1 MGVVIGRD
9 GHGEVER
16 KRGDDL
22 ARTAVDLRAVAGNVI
37 RLGGNG
43 GHAAVLGNL
52 GFSRG
57 QIGGVHHGRHAAAL
71 HQTQVV
77 AHGLHRHGGVQRHAA
92 QRLALGVI
100 DLRAVLGSV
109 GGHVH
114 GLNGGIRRVRPGRVG
129 GQRAELDESG
139 LAVALGIAPL
149 AGGGGHEHGRAGGD
163 GRQLIRVLG
172 EAPVQRRLALGIGR
186 DLAGLGHGQILRA
199 HEGGVA
205 ALPHPRPAA
214 LRRVPRQHRARG
226 QRAHGRGRVA
236 RRGVNRGALH
246 HADRLRQRGKGAEHR
261 TDCQRQGE
269 NRAKRAFH
277 GQNLQGID

>member
-1 MGVVIGRD
+1 MDVVIGGD

-16 KRGDDL
+16 ERGDDL
-22 ARTAVDLRAVAGNVI
+22 APGVVNLRAVAGSITGLGRNGSHAVI
-37 RLGGNG
+37 
-43 GHAAVLGNL
+43 LGNL
-52 GFSRG
+52 GLFRG

-77 AHGLHRHGGVQRHAA
+77 THGLDRHGGVQRHAA
-92 QRLALGVI
+92 QRLALGVV
-100 DLRAVLGSV
+100 DLRAVLRSV

-114 GLNGGIRRVRPGRVG
+114 GLNGGILLVRLGRVG
-129 GQRAELDESG
+129 GQCAELDEAG
-139 LAVALGIAPL
+139 LAAAAGIAPL
-149 AGGGGHEHGRAGGD
+149 AGGGSHEHLRAGGD
-163 GRQLIRVLG
+163 GRQLVRILG
-172 EAPVQRRLALGIGR
+172 EALVQRRLALGVGR

-205 ALPHPRPAA
+205 ALLHPRPAA

-236 RRGVNRGALH
+236 RRCVNRGALH
-246 HADRLRQRGKGAEHR
+246 HADRLRQRGEGAEHR
-261 TDCQRQGE
+261 ADRQRQSE